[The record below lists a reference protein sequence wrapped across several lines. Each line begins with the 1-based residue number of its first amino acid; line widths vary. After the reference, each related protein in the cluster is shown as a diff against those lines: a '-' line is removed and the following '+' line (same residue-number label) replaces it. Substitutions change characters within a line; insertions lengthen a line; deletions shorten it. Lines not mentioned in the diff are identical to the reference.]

1 MNRFTKAADGIA
13 TKRHRRRKEESGSG
27 NACAPSAPVCGDSM
41 PTLSLAPGFSRVLG
55 APTVENCLNSFPP
68 TTRVFTRLKPGANER
83 GFRPTLV
90 SDHLQVTAGLWLALF
105 CCCISLLSLAAD
117 TKPSEWRWQPSLV
130 PHALLIEGLW
140 TDHFRLTPALHDA
153 GLRHHASYVS
163 RSPYFGGYTR
173 FYDLPE
179 ASELNRFSVI
189 VIANLDAPSLNNE
202 RLKAYR
208 EFVANGGG
216 LVVLGGYWAFSRG
229 AYAGTTL
236 EEMLPVTFAPEHRIP
251 ASAEGLPL
259 RASPQATWKF
269 AADFAAKPVA
279 FYVQTLA
286 PKPGATVQLLAG
298 DKPAL
303 ISGTFGKGRV
313 VACALTANGD
323 EATGSM
329 PFWDWP
335 AWPKVL
341 GQALDWAAGARPAAP
356 PTVVSSLPVLTED
369 ELNNLALGSGVTPD
383 MARRIGERPTAAL
396 ADALF
401 QHVMRGESGGKVDL
415 ASVLPTLLPFAKA
428 EWGAKLKES
437 LEKFSPDLK
446 GRQAALIL
454 LGATRDPAAL
464 GVLSD
469 ALTKEETKHAAMD
482 ALGWL
487 NRPEAIPL
495 VRSALTRA
503 EAACS
508 GPGPDDA
515 PAPDAFALQH
525 GSTLVHA
532 ALALYRL
539 GEPEAVPRMA
549 AVYARV
555 HLLHRI
561 YENAVK
567 RRVAETDLQGTG
579 ILKRLHEGRQK
590 LALMLEKLRAEAGPL
605 PLTQRTAFLQAAA
618 SASDPAAVEWLGLVM
633 EQSTSLPAA
642 TWQPLTTARDGI
654 IARMAKAL
662 GEGK

>member
-1 MNRFTKAADGIA
+1 MSHSEHHAEVFA
-13 TKRHRRRKEESGSG
+13 TKRHKRRKEEVSQG
-27 NACAPSAPVCGDSM
+27 CALVPSAPLCGCS
-41 PTLSLAPGFSRVLG
+41 TSA
-55 APTVENCLNSFPP
+55 
-68 TTRVFTRLKPGANER
+68 
-83 GFRPTLV
+83 
-90 SDHLQVTAGLWLALF
+90 AGLWLALV
-105 CCCISLLSLAAD
+105 CCCFSLLSHAAAA
-117 TKPSEWRWQPSLV
+117 PASEWRWQPALV
-130 PHALLIEGLW
+130 PKALLIEGLW

-153 GLRHHASYVS
+153 GLRYHASYVS

-173 FYDLPE
+173 FYHLPE
-179 ASELNRFSVI
+179 PAELNRFSVI
-189 VIANLDAPSLNNE
+189 VIANLDAPSLNAE
-202 RLKAYR
+202 RLAAYR

-216 LVVLGGYWAFSRG
+216 LVVLGGYWAFGRG
-229 AYAGTTL
+229 AYAGTPL

-251 ASAEGLPL
+251 ANAEGLPL
-259 RASPQATWKF
+259 RAAPQATWKF

-303 ISGTFGKGRV
+303 IAGTFGKGRV

-323 EATGSM
+323 APAGSV

-335 AWPKVL
+335 AWPKLL
-341 GQALDWAAGARPAAP
+341 GHALDWAAAARPAAP
-356 PTVVSSLPVLTED
+356 TALVSTQPVLTED
-369 ELNNLALGSGVTPD
+369 ELNSLALGTGVTAD

-401 QHVMRGESGGKVDL
+401 QHVMRAESGGKVDL
-415 ASVLPTLLPFAKA
+415 ASVLPTLLPFTKA
-428 EWGAKLKES
+428 EWSAKLKES

-464 GVLSD
+464 GILTE
-469 ALTKEETKHAAMD
+469 ALAKDETKEAAMD

-495 VRSALTRA
+495 VRSVLTRA
-503 EAACS
+503 EAACN
-508 GPGPDDA
+508 GPGTDDA

-525 GSTLVHA
+525 GSTIVHA

-539 GEPEAVPRMA
+539 GEPEAVARMT

-567 RRVAETDLQGTG
+567 RRVADTDLQGLG

-590 LALMLEKLRAEAGPL
+590 LALMRETLRGEAGPL
-605 PLTQRTAFLQAAA
+605 PATQRAAFLQAATT
-618 SASDPAAVEWLGLVM
+618 ASDPVAVEWLCLVM

-654 IARMAKAL
+654 LARMAKAL